1 MQEILKELVQ
11 RAKDKQ
17 AENKKYFQK
26 LRKKKPK
33 NLDSVMQDIHD
44 EVFEYVDCL
53 TCANCCKTTGPL
65 LKDKDIDRLAKF
77 LKMKSKVFIDQ
88 YLRIDEDNDY
98 VFKEMPCVFLA
109 ADNYCLVYEARPKAC
124 REYPHL
130 DRKKIFQIGNLTV
143 KNTEICPAVFDGVE
157 ILKEKLPL
165 K

>member
-1 MQEILKELVQ
+1 MQKILEELPK
-11 RAKDKQ
+11 RAKDKHN
-17 AENKKYFQK
+17 ENKKYFQK

-33 NLDSVMQDIHD
+33 QLDLVMQDIHD
-44 EVFEYVDCL
+44 EVFEYIDCL
-53 TCANCCKTTGPL
+53 SCANCCKTTGPL
-65 LKDKDIDRLAKF
+65 LKDKDIERLSKF
-77 LKMKSKVFIDQ
+77 MKMKSTAFIDQ

-98 VFKEMPCVFLA
+98 VFKEMPCPFLA

-157 ILKEKLPL
+157 LLKEKIPL

>member
-1 MQEILKELVQ
+1 MQEILNELPK
-11 RAKDKQ
+11 RAKDKHN
-17 AENKKYFQK
+17 ENKKYFQK

-33 NLDSVMQDIHD
+33 QIDGIMQDIHD
-44 EVFEYVDCL
+44 EVFEYIDCL
-53 TCANCCKTTGPL
+53 SCANCCKTTGPL

-77 LKMKSKVFIDQ
+77 LKIKSGVFIDQ

-143 KNTEICPAVFDGVE
+143 KNTEVCPAVFDGVE
-157 ILKEKLPL
+157 LLKNKFPL
-165 K
+165 